1 MQYLWQI
8 FAKFWKRK
16 HFTVVYSGKQRK
28 DVILEQVY
36 RNGHVLV
43 KDLAVELRISEATVR
58 RDLKTM
64 ADAQELELIYGGA
77 TLKRHADFSF
87 RSKNISNVEAKR
99 RIGELAVN
107 LIHDGDQ
114 IFLDSGTTT
123 FQMAGL
129 LKGKRSLSVIANSI
143 RLAEELSAIP
153 DVNIIMLGG
162 QYRVD
167 RMDTIGPLAMEAME
181 QLRGYR
187 AFIGADGVGMDF
199 GLAASDIESSHL
211 YRLAVRHARETILVL
226 DHTKVESP
234 SLYKIVGW
242 ESISTVVTDQAPS
255 PEWQEF
261 LKGKKV
267 SLVTPETQRENS
279 EFRIQNPE

>member
-1 MQYLWQI
+1 
-8 FAKFWKRK
+8 
-16 HFTVVYSGKQRK
+16 VVYSGKQRK
-28 DVILEQVY
+28 DSILERIY

-43 KDLAVELRISEATVR
+43 KDLALEMSISEATVR
-58 RDLKTM
+58 RDLKSM
-64 ADAQELELIYGGA
+64 ADTGMVELIYGGA

-87 RSKNISNVEAKR
+87 RSENIRNVEAKR
-99 RIGELAVN
+99 IVGELAVG
-107 LIHDGDQ
+107 LIQDGDQ

-143 RLAEELSAIP
+143 RLTEELSHIP

-181 QLRGYR
+181 QLRGFR
-187 AFIGADGVGMDF
+187 AFIGADGVSMDF

-211 YRLAVRHARETILVL
+211 YRLVVRHARETILVL
-226 DHTKVESP
+226 DHTKFESP

-242 ESISTVVTDQAPS
+242 DSVSTVVTDRTPTA
-255 PEWQEF
+255 EWQEF
-261 LKGKKV
+261 LKANKV
-267 SLVTPETQRENS
+267 SLVTPTVS
-279 EFRIQNPE
+279 EH

>member
-1 MQYLWQI
+1 M
-8 FAKFWKRK
+8 
-16 HFTVVYSGKQRK
+16 VYSGKQRK
-28 DVILEQVY
+28 DYILERVY

-43 KDLAVELRISEATVR
+43 KDLAIELSISEATVR

-64 ADAQELELIYGGA
+64 ADAQEVELIYGGA

-87 RSKNISNVEAKR
+87 RSKNIQNVEAKR
-99 RIGELAVN
+99 RVGELAVN
-107 LIHDGDQ
+107 LIQDGDQ

-129 LKGKRSLSVIANSI
+129 LKGKRRVSVIAHSI

-153 DVNIIMLGG
+153 DINIIMLGG

-167 RMDTIGPLAMEAME
+167 RMDTVGPLALEAME

-187 AFIGADGVGMDF
+187 AFIGADGVSMDF

-226 DHTKVESP
+226 DHTKFEAP
-234 SLYKIVGW
+234 SLYKIVDW
-242 ESISTVVTDQAPS
+242 EAVSTVVTDQAPT
-255 PEWQEF
+255 PEWCEF
-261 LKGKKV
+261 LKSKKV
-267 SLVTPETQRENS
+267 TLVAPEVQEENPES
-279 EFRIQNPE
+279 RIQNSESRINIRNRKEENYA

>member
-1 MQYLWQI
+1 M
-8 FAKFWKRK
+8 
-16 HFTVVYSGKQRK
+16 VYSGKQRK
-28 DVILEQVY
+28 DIILEQIY

-43 KDLAVELRISEATVR
+43 KDLAVEMSISEATVR
-58 RDLKTM
+58 RDLKRM
-64 ADAQELELIYGGA
+64 ADSQEVELIYGGA

-87 RSKNISNVEAKR
+87 RSKNIRNVEAKR
-99 RIGELAVN
+99 RIGELAAT

-123 FQMAGL
+123 FQMASM
-129 LKGKRSLSVIANSI
+129 LKGKRSLSVITNST

-153 DVNIIMLGG
+153 DINIIMLGG
-162 QYRVD
+162 QYRPD

-187 AFIGADGVGMDF
+187 AFIGTDGVSMDF

-211 YRLAVRHARETILVL
+211 HRLAIRHAQETILVL
-226 DHTKVESP
+226 DHTKFEAP
-234 SLYKIVGW
+234 SLYKIVDW
-242 ESISTVVTDQAPS
+242 ESVSTVVTDRPPT

-261 LKGKKV
+261 LATKKV
-267 SLVTPETQRENS
+267 SIMTPVAPLENS
-279 EFRIQNPE
+279 ETSIQ

>member
-1 MQYLWQI
+1 M
-8 FAKFWKRK
+8 
-16 HFTVVYSGKQRK
+16 VYSGKQRK
-28 DVILEQVY
+28 ETILEQIY

-43 KDLAVELRISEATVR
+43 KDLAIELSISEATVR
-58 RDLKTM
+58 RDLKAM
-64 ADAQELELIYGGA
+64 ADAQEVELIYGGA

-87 RSKNISNVEAKR
+87 RSKSTLNVEAKR
-99 RIGELAVN
+99 VIGQLAST
-107 LIHDGDQ
+107 LIQDGDQ
-114 IFLDSGTTT
+114 IFLDSGSTT

-129 LKGKRSLSVIANSI
+129 LKGKRHLSVIANSI

-187 AFIGADGVGMDF
+187 AFIGADGVSMDF

-211 YRLAVRHARETILVL
+211 YRLVVRHARETVLVL
-226 DHTKVESP
+226 DHTKFESP

-242 ESISTVVTDQAPS
+242 DSVSTVVTDHLPS
-255 PEWQEF
+255 PGWQAF
-261 LKGKKV
+261 LSAQQV
-267 SLVTPETQRENS
+267 SLVTPETQKGNS
-279 EFRIQNPE
+279 GSGIQNPE

>member
-1 MQYLWQI
+1 
-8 FAKFWKRK
+8 
-16 HFTVVYSGKQRK
+16 VVYSGKQRK
-28 DVILEQVY
+28 DYILERVY

-43 KDLAVELRISEATVR
+43 KDLAIELSISEATVR

-64 ADAQELELIYGGA
+64 ADAQEVELIYGGA

-87 RSKNISNVEAKR
+87 RSKNIQNVEAKR
-99 RIGELAVN
+99 RVGELAVN
-107 LIHDGDQ
+107 LIQDGDQ

-129 LKGKRSLSVIANSI
+129 LKGKRRVSVIAHSI

-153 DVNIIMLGG
+153 DINIIMLGG

-167 RMDTIGPLAMEAME
+167 RMDTVGPLALEAME

-187 AFIGADGVGMDF
+187 AFIGADGVSMDF

-226 DHTKVESP
+226 DHTKFEAP
-234 SLYKIVGW
+234 SLYKIVDW
-242 ESISTVVTDQAPS
+242 EAVSTVVTDQAPT
-255 PEWQEF
+255 PEWCEF
-261 LKGKKV
+261 LKSKKV
-267 SLVTPETQRENS
+267 TLVAPEVQEENPES
-279 EFRIQNPE
+279 RIQNSESRINIRNRKEENYA

>member
-1 MQYLWQI
+1 M
-8 FAKFWKRK
+8 
-16 HFTVVYSGKQRK
+16 
-28 DVILEQVY
+28 ILEQVY

-43 KDLAVELRISEATVR
+43 KDLAVEMNISEATVR

-64 ADAQELELIYGGA
+64 AEAQEVELIYGGA
-77 TLKRHADFSF
+77 TLKRHADYSF
-87 RSKNISNVEAKR
+87 RSKKISNVEAKR

-187 AFIGADGVGMDF
+187 AFIGADGVGMEF

-226 DHTKVESP
+226 DHTKFASP

-242 ESISTVVTDQAPS
+242 ESVSTVVTDQAPS

-267 SLVTPETQRENS
+267 SLVTPEDSTQ
-279 EFRIQNPE
+279 

>member
-1 MQYLWQI
+1 M
-8 FAKFWKRK
+8 
-16 HFTVVYSGKQRK
+16 VYSGKQRK
-28 DVILEQVY
+28 DYILERVY

-43 KDLAVELRISEATVR
+43 KDLAIELSISEATVR

-64 ADAQELELIYGGA
+64 ADAQEVELIYGGA

-87 RSKNISNVEAKR
+87 RSKNILNVEAKR
-99 RIGELAVN
+99 RVGELAVG
-107 LIHDGDQ
+107 LIQDGDQ

-129 LKGKRSLSVIANSI
+129 LKGKRSVSVITHSI

-153 DVNIIMLGG
+153 DINIIMLGG

-167 RMDTIGPLAMEAME
+167 RMDTIGPLALEAME

-187 AFIGADGVGMDF
+187 AFIGADGVSMDF

-226 DHTKVESP
+226 DHTKFEAP
-234 SLYKIVGW
+234 SLYKIVDW
-242 ESISTVVTDQAPS
+242 EAVSTVVTDQAPT
-255 PEWQEF
+255 PEWCEF
-261 LKGKKV
+261 LKSKKV
-267 SLVTPETQRENS
+267 SLVAPEVQEENLES
-279 EFRIQNPE
+279 RIQNPE

>member
-1 MQYLWQI
+1 M
-8 FAKFWKRK
+8 
-16 HFTVVYSGKQRK
+16 VYSGKQRK
-28 DVILEQVY
+28 DFILERIY

-43 KDLAVELRISEATVR
+43 KDLAVELSISEATVR

-77 TLKRHADFSF
+77 TLKRHADYSF
-87 RSKNISNVEAKR
+87 RSKNILNVEAKR
-99 RIGELAVN
+99 RVGELAVN
-107 LIHDGDQ
+107 LIQDGDQ

-129 LKGKRSLSVIANSI
+129 LKGKRRVSVIAHSI

-153 DVNIIMLGG
+153 DINIIMLGG

-167 RMDTIGPLAMEAME
+167 RMDTVGPLALEAME

-187 AFIGADGVGMDF
+187 AFIGADGVSMDF

-226 DHTKVESP
+226 DHTKFEAP
-234 SLYKIVGW
+234 SLYKIVDW
-242 ESISTVVTDQAPS
+242 EAVSTVVTDQAPT
-255 PEWQEF
+255 PEWCEF
-261 LKGKKV
+261 LKSKKV
-267 SLVTPETQRENS
+267 TLVAPEVQEENPES
-279 EFRIQNPE
+279 RIQNSESRINIRNRKEENYA

>member
-1 MQYLWQI
+1 LHS
-8 FAKFWKRK
+8 FCKRK
-16 HFTVVYSGKQRK
+16 HFAVVYSGKQRK
-28 DVILEQVY
+28 DIILERVY

-43 KDLAVELRISEATVR
+43 KDLAVEMSISEATVR

-87 RSKNISNVEAKR
+87 RSKNIRNVEAKR
-99 RIGELAVN
+99 RVGELAVN
-107 LIHDGDQ
+107 LIQDGDQ

-153 DVNIIMLGG
+153 DINIIMLGG

-167 RMDTIGPLAMEAME
+167 RMDTVGPLAMEAME

-199 GLAASDIESSHL
+199 GLAASDIESAHL

-226 DHTKVESP
+226 DHTKFESP
-234 SLYKIVGW
+234 SLYKIVDW
-242 ESISTVVTDQAPS
+242 ESISTVVTDQIPT
-255 PEWQEF
+255 PEWQDF
-261 LKGKKV
+261 LSKKKV
-267 SLVTPETQRENS
+267 SLVAPEVSGQWAVGS
-279 EFRIQNPE
+279 GQ

>member
-1 MQYLWQI
+1 MANI
-8 FAKFWKRK
+8 DTVFTKRK
-16 HFTVVYSGKQRK
+16 HIAVVYSGKQRK
-28 DVILEQVY
+28 EYILERIY

-43 KDLAVELRISEATVR
+43 KDLATEMSISEATVR

-64 ADAQELELIYGGA
+64 ADAQEVELIYGGA

-87 RSKNISNVEAKR
+87 RSKNIRNIEAKR
-99 RIGELAVN
+99 IVGELAVT

-143 RLAEELSAIP
+143 RLAEELSQIP
-153 DVNIIMLGG
+153 DVNFIMLGG
-162 QYRVD
+162 QYRAD

-226 DHTKVESP
+226 DHTKFESP
-234 SLYKIVGW
+234 SLDKIVGW
-242 ESISTVVTDQAPS
+242 EAISTVVTDQMPT
-255 PEWQEF
+255 PEGQTF
-261 LKGKKV
+261 FKDKNV
-267 SLVTPETQRENS
+267 SLVTPEVTRENS